1 MNIETLIQEYRTIAT
16 AQQGLES
23 FEYGPLQ
30 SANTNRSRTYPML
43 LVDEQVQLESM
54 DLNNRQRVYVFR
66 LHFMDTYHRVAAQNT
81 AKEAKQQSLEDMAE
95 GFLQEFRVRYKQRAM
110 PWKVHNGATITGT
123 WGFNKYNDKLLQLSY
138 EVSVLVQGACT
149 SPTFSY

>member
-30 SANTNRSRTYPML
+30 SANANRARTYPML

-66 LHFMDTYHRVAAQNT
+66 LHFMDTYHRLEERST
-81 AKEAKQQSLEDMAE
+81 AKELKQQSLEDIAE
-95 GFLQEFRVRYKQRAM
+95 GFLQEFRARYKQQSL
-110 PWKVHNGATITGT
+110 PWKVHNGTTVTGT
-123 WGFNKYNDKLLQLSY
+123 WGFNKYNDKLMQLSY
-138 EVSVLVQGACT
+138 EVSVLVQGNCN
-149 SPTFSY
+149 SPTFVY

>member
-1 MNIETLIQEYRTIAT
+1 MNIETLIQEYRTIAH

-30 SANTNRSRTYPML
+30 STNANRNCTYPML

-66 LHFMDTYHRVAAQNT
+66 LHFMDTYHRAEIQST
-81 AKEAKQQSLEDMAE
+81 ATEGKQQSLEDMAE
-95 GFLQEFRVRYKQRAM
+95 GLLQEFRTRYKRNAS
-110 PWKVHNGATITGT
+110 PWKVHNGATVKGT
-123 WGFNKYNDKLLQLSY
+123 WAFNKYNDKLIQLSY
-138 EVSVLVQGACT
+138 EVKVLVQGACNT
-149 SPTFSY
+149 PIFNY